1 MDFGPL
7 IEKIRGRLADLER
20 EVADPALFADPR
32 RAGEALREHARARAL
47 LDDWTQLGA
56 LRREA
61 AESARL
67 VHDPDPELAA
77 LAREEGCILE
87 KQIAAVELRVRE
99 ALLPPDENEGRDA
112 IVEIRAGTGGEE
124 AALFAAALHRMYSRY
139 AEAHLFKVETL
150 EASPSEAGGFK
161 EIIFRVSG
169 ERVFRALKFES
180 GVHRVQRVPA
190 TEAQGRIHTSTA
202 TVAVLPEAREID
214 IELRPEDLRID
225 VARSGGPGG
234 QGVNTTD
241 SAVQI
246 LHIPTGRIVK
256 CQDGRSQQQNKE
268 KALRILRARLLEERQ
283 REEDD
288 RLAATRR
295 RQVGTGGR
303 EEKIRT
309 YNFPQNRVTDHRIN
323 LTLHSLDEFL
333 EGTLDPMIEALRA
346 DDADR
351 AQALR
356 TQAMDAAPACPGTL
370 NDQPFEWLADADP
383 RLGPVCEAF
392 IDGKYY
398 WLPFDRVA
406 ELTIDEPD
414 DTLDLVWIGA
424 ELALGNG
431 GAKHVLIPTRYPG
444 SDASEDD
451 AIRTSRRTEWIGSDA
466 LGYRGLGQREWVTD
480 RGETGLLDVRKV
492 TLVGVTG

>member
-1 MDFGPL
+1 MEPVNEWLAGAIAAVKKAPTDPSA
-7 IEKIRGRLADLER
+7 RMRLFRVFCLTGLWD
-20 EVADPALFADPR
+20 
-32 RAGEALREHARARAL
+32 RAL
-47 LDDWTQLGA
+47 TQLDTASGM
-56 LRREA
+56 
-61 AESARL
+61 
-67 VHDPDPELAA
+67 DAA
-77 LAREEGCILE
+77 LAMTSLLY
-87 KQIAAVELRVRE
+87 KQAIACERFRTEVFA
-99 ALLPPDENEGRDA
+99 GRRTP
-112 IVEIRAGTGGEE
+112 VVLGEPQ
-124 AALFAAALHRMYSRY
+124 AW
-139 AEAHLFKVETL
+139 
-150 EASPSEAGGFK
+150 
-161 EIIFRVSG
+161 
-169 ERVFRALKFES
+169 
-180 GVHRVQRVPA
+180 
-190 TEAQGRIHTSTA
+190 
-202 TVAVLPEAREID
+202 
-214 IELRPEDLRID
+214 
-225 VARSGGPGG
+225 
-234 QGVNTTD
+234 
-241 SAVQI
+241 
-246 LHIPTGRIVK
+246 
-256 CQDGRSQQQNKE
+256 
-268 KALRILRARLLEERQ
+268 
-283 REEDD
+283 
-288 RLAATRR
+288 LAW
-295 RQVGTGGR
+295 
-303 EEKIRT
+303 
-309 YNFPQNRVTDHRIN
+309 
-323 LTLHSLDEFL
+323 
-333 EGTLDPMIEALRA
+333 MIEALRA